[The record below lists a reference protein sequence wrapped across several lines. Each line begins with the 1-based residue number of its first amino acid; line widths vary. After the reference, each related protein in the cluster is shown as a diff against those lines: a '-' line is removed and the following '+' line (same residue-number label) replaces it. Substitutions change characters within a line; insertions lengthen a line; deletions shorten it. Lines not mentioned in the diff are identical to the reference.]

1 MRSPRIAPLSQGIF
15 YIASGLWPIVHF
27 RSFEKAAGPRYDR
40 RLMKALGGLTA
51 VLGATLV
58 AGSFER
64 KSSTALRVL
73 GIGSAIALAAAD
85 VVAIARKRLSTK
97 AAIADIVAEGG
108 IVGGWLAS
116 N

>member
-1 MRSPRIAPLSQGIF
+1 MRSLRIAPLSQGIF
-15 YIASGLWPIVHF
+15 YIGSGLWPIVHF
-27 RSFEKAAGPRYDR
+27 PSFERVTGPRYDR

-51 VLGATLV
+51 VLGAALV
-58 AGSFER
+58 AGAFER
-64 KSSTALRVL
+64 KSSKAVRIL

-85 VVAIARKRLSTK
+85 VVAIARKRVSTK